1 MSHSA
6 DSSTAGNDKPVIC
19 AEEDRYGFN
28 ELAVRLTGSIIQLA
42 RRISTVIG
50 IEGRWG
56 SGKTSLLN
64 LLLKQMKTDV
74 PDGTH
79 VLQIAPGLHPRV
91 TVPLKPCCSRLR
103 RSVMTERQKA
113 TPGGA
118 GAGTNGEK
126 GKRRRWRGR

>member
-6 DSSTAGNDKPVIC
+6 DSSAAGNDKPVIC

-28 ELAVRLTGSIIQLA
+28 EMAVKLAGSIIQLD

-64 LLLKQMKTDV
+64 LLLKQMKNDV

-79 VLQIAPGLHPRV
+79 VPQIAPWLSPQA
-91 TVPLKPCCSRLR
+91 TVPLKPCYSR
-103 RSVMTERQKA
+103 
-113 TPGGA
+113 
-118 GAGTNGEK
+118 
-126 GKRRRWRGR
+126 

>member
-1 MSHSA
+1 M
-6 DSSTAGNDKPVIC
+6 IC

-28 ELAVRLTGSIIQLA
+28 ELAVRLTGSIIQLD

-64 LLLKQMKTDV
+64 LLLKQMKADV

-79 VLQIAPGLHPRV
+79 VMQIAPWLAPSGDSAVEALLLPV
-91 TVPLKPCCSRLR
+91 AAILDEEAAKS
-103 RSVMTERQKA
+103 
-113 TPGGA
+113 
-118 GAGTNGEK
+118 
-126 GKRRRWRGR
+126 